1 MLKLL
6 TPLGQVPRRSVGYD
20 ATINAGA
27 GPITG
32 RWSAINSSGN
42 AVLPAAGAAGVYLNY
57 EGVVSPKPGATIAIG
72 LTPTFLPAPL
82 VTLPSSVA
90 GAQVALAYGIYR
102 FTVDIEGFDPTS
114 LVVGSGLQVDA
125 VGRLVLL
132 ASGARVATVEAVTS
146 TNLIARTLGA

>member
-20 ATINAGA
+20 TTINVGA

-57 EGVVSPKPGATIAIG
+57 EGSVIPKPDATITIG
-72 LTPTFLPAPL
+72 LTPTFLPAPM
-82 VTLPSSVA
+82 VSLPSSVA
-90 GAQVALAYGIYR
+90 ALQVALAYGVYR
-102 FTVDIEGFDPTS
+102 FSVGIEGFDPTS

-132 ASGARVATVEAVTS
+132 AGGTRVATVEAVTS
-146 TNLIARTLGA
+146 TSLTARTLGA